1 MSNHGYHFVYAT
13 DVKDI
18 EAEDKCLSLSVKKH
32 PIVLFLYNSKFYALD
47 NRCPHMG
54 FPLSQ
59 GTLKDGI
66 LTCHWHHA
74 RFDLHNGGT
83 FDQWAGDVK
92 SYPVQ
97 IRDNSEIWIG
107 IPPSPIENESYVG
120 TAAAAAGAA
129 SNTIANNEILLDIGL
144 KRNISLIIAKAIIG
158 LSLLSQ
164 QNFNKSSMEDNADT
178 SNDGLKSSFKKGIE
192 FGTRYKQSGWGVGL
206 TIHTCMMNIATLCIH
221 KNDDKLHAL
230 YHGLSAVAQDCASM
244 PPRFIVAPLPKP
256 WPELPTL
263 KRWFRQFVESRN
275 AAAAERCL
283 VTAIH
288 ADADAVH
295 LADMLFAAAT
305 DHRFIGGGHTLDF
318 TNKAL
323 EALDLVGWNDKELV
337 ASVLSSLVTGY
348 ANAERMEESSSWRYP
363 VDLIAIL
370 EDAFKELPNILKE
383 GSAKREEEKTD
394 QRKHTRKKRGNNK
407 NEIRII
413 NTLLGDDPQL
423 IVNVLLDAL
432 RQGMSEEEVAGLVAY
447 AAALRIDQ
455 FNTRNE
461 FPDWDVALHTFTF
474 ANAVHQSVKC
484 ISASVSDV
492 SDGPQPKPQSPA
504 TSIQLHELIRG
515 IFDGAMRVYLNRFL
529 NIPPA
534 SIPNP
539 NPSTNSNT
547 IYDIEK
553 QNAIEKDLSTLLDK
567 QQQVDAVAQLVADYY
582 GHTSADNKSMNNY
595 SKLQIE
601 QKRQRILMDLIGRL
615 LLREDRRFH
624 LIQMIEAAL
633 KQCSSVKGTLSF
645 STDNHKIRQYHF
657 ILSAVRFLAAHSPTM
672 RSQTH
677 TYQTAI
683 QLSLGQNLFE

>member
-1 MSNHGYHFVYAT
+1 MSDKDYQFVYAAN
-13 DVKDI
+13 VKDI
-18 EAEDKCLSLSVKKH
+18 QAEGECLSLSVKKY
-32 PIVLFLYNSKFYALD
+32 PIMLFLYNSKVYALD

-83 FDQWAGDVK
+83 FDQWAGDVR

-97 IRDNSEIWIG
+97 IRDNNEIWIG
-107 IPPSPIENESYVG
+107 IPPSPIAYESYV
-120 TAAAAAGAA
+120 AAV
-129 SNTIANNEILLDIGL
+129 STTTNTSNEIMLDIGL
-144 KRNISLIIAKAIIG
+144 KRSISLIIAKAIIG
-158 LSLLSQ
+158 LSLSLHP
-164 QNFNKSSMEDNADT
+164 NFYKSSLEDNVDT
-178 SNDGLKSSFKKGIE
+178 SNDGLKYSFRKGLE
-192 FGTRYKQSGWGVGL
+192 FGTKYKQSGWGVGL
-206 TIHTCMMNIATLCIH
+206 TIHTCMMNIALCLN

-230 YHGLSAVAQDCASM
+230 YHGLSAVAQYCASM

-256 WPELPTL
+256 WPDLPTL

-275 AAAAERCL
+275 ATAAERCL

-337 ASVLSSLVTGY
+337 ASVLSSLVLGY
-348 ANAERMEESSSWRYP
+348 ADAERMEESSSWRYP
-363 VDLIAIL
+363 IDLVVIL
-370 EDAFKELPNILKE
+370 ENAFKELPNILEE
-383 GSAKREEEKTD
+383 GKAKREEGKTD
-394 QRKHTRKKRGNNK
+394 CIELTSKKRDNK
-407 NEIRII
+407 NEISII
-413 NTLLGDDPQL
+413 DTLLGDDPQL
-423 IVNVLLDAL
+423 IVYVLLDAL
-432 RQGMSEEEVAGLVAY
+432 KRGISGEEIAGLVAY

-461 FPDWDVALHTFTF
+461 FSDWDVALHTFTF
-474 ANAVHQSVKC
+474 ANAVHQSVKR
-484 ISASVSDV
+484 ISASVSDR
-492 SDGPQPKPQSPA
+492 SQPKSQSPA

-515 IFDGAMRVYLNRFL
+515 IFDVAMRVYLNRFL

-534 SIPNP
+534 PIPNP
-539 NPSTNSNT
+539 GTNSDA

-553 QNAIEKDLSTLLDK
+553 QSVIEKDLSTLLDK
-567 QQQVDAVAQLVADYY
+567 QQQVEAVAQLVADYY
-582 GHTSADNKSMNNY
+582 GHPSADNKSTNNNPE
-595 SKLQIE
+595 LQIE
-601 QKRQRILMDLIGRL
+601 QKRQHILMDLIGRL
-615 LLREDRRFH
+615 LLREDRSFH

-633 KQCSSVKGTLSF
+633 RQCSFIKGMLSS

-657 ILSAVRFLAAHSPTM
+657 ILSAVRYLAAHSPTM